1 MTILH
6 SITCPLG
13 LVFRHGAFVSSL
25 LASMV
30 FQITLDAFAVLLCI
44 PRACRSSISMQCIRF
59 VGALIPLAFGTSL
72 VTLEVCK

>member
-13 LVFRHGAFVSSL
+13 LVFRHGAFVSGL

-30 FQITLDAFAVLLCI
+30 FQITLDAFVVLCI
-44 PRACRSSISMQCIRF
+44 PRACRSSISTQCVRF
-59 VGALIPLAFGTSL
+59 VGALIPLALGTSL